1 MINKI
6 LILGLP
12 SSGKTTMTNTLSKLL
27 SECPVVNGDD
37 IRTKY
42 NDWDFSIEGRIRQAN
57 RMVTESKIY
66 YDSSYVIIDFV
77 CPLPEMRNIVSADW
91 TIWMDTVD
99 KSQYEDTN
107 NIFQK
112 PNSYDFRIV
121 EKNVD
126 TWAKFIADHILNNR
140 RRPVFNPRQPTVQ
153 MLGRWQPWHPGHQ
166 ALFEVALA
174 KTGQVAIMV
183 RDCQGYQDKNPFDFN
198 FVKDRIDRCLEPKF
212 QGQYTVLLVPNITNI
227 TYGRDVGYTITQEH
241 LGEEIHKISATEIRK
256 QMNL

>member
-1 MINKI
+1 
-6 LILGLP
+6 
-12 SSGKTTMTNTLSKLL
+12 
-27 SECPVVNGDD
+27 
-37 IRTKY
+37 
-42 NDWDFSIEGRIRQAN
+42 
-57 RMVTESKIY
+57 
-66 YDSSYVIIDFV
+66 
-77 CPLPEMRNIVSADW
+77 MRNIVSADW